1 MIGLLG
7 KKIGMTQAFGADG
20 EVIPLTVI
28 EAGPCAVLQLKSEDS
43 DGYFAIQLGFG
54 EKKETRANKP
64 DLGRFKKAGASPK
77 SFIREIRVTRDGM
90 KKDEEEY
97 KLGQQIIVDIFQQGD
112 FVDIRGI
119 SVGKGFQGGM
129 KRWHWSG
136 GPKTHGSMHHRRPGS
151 IGASADP
158 SRVFKGQ
165 HLPGRLGGKRATVQN
180 LEVVKVDKENNL
192 LLVKGAVPGHKNS
205 YLVIKKAIKK
215 EIKKAQS
222 GKGTKDEN

>member
-1 MIGLLG
+1 MVGLLG
-7 KKIGMTQAFGADG
+7 KKIGMTQAFGTDG

-28 EAGPCAVLQLKSEDS
+28 EAGPCAVLQVKSAER

-54 EKKETRANKP
+54 EKKESRVGKP
-64 DLGRFKKAGASPK
+64 DLGHFKKAGVSPK
-77 SFIREIRVTRDGM
+77 RFVREFRVTRGETE
-90 KKDEEEY
+90 KDDKEY
-97 KLGQQIIVDIFQQGD
+97 KLGREILVDVFQQGD
-112 FVDIRGI
+112 FVDISGI

-136 GPKTHGSMHHRRPGS
+136 GPKTHGSMTHRRPGS

-165 HLPGRLGGKRATVQN
+165 HLPGRMGGKKITVQN
-180 LEVVKVDKENNL
+180 LEVARVDKENSL
-192 LLVKGAVPGHKNS
+192 LLIKGAVPGHKNG

-215 EIKKAQS
+215 VKR
-222 GKGTKDEN
+222 G

>member
-7 KKIGMTQAFGADG
+7 KKIGMTQAFGTDG

-28 EAGPCAVLQLKSEDS
+28 EAGPCAVLQVKSADR

-54 EKKETRANKP
+54 EKKESRANKP
-64 DLGRFKKAGASPK
+64 DLGRFKKAGVPPK
-77 SFIREIRVTRDGM
+77 RFVREIRVVQGETE
-90 KKDEEEY
+90 KDDKEY
-97 KLGQQIIVDIFQQGD
+97 KLGQEILVDVFQQGD
-112 FVDIRGI
+112 FVDISGI

-136 GPKTHGSMHHRRPGS
+136 GPETHGSMSHRRPGS
-151 IGASADP
+151 IGASSDP

-165 HLPGRLGGKRATVQN
+165 HLPGRMGGKKVTTQN
-180 LEVVKVDKENNL
+180 LEVVRVDKENNL

-205 YLVIKKAIKK
+205 YLVIKKAKKK
-215 EIKKAQS
+215 ENSLAAKSNA
-222 GKGTKDEN
+222 